1 MRLRNQNL
9 PGILLLFFTTCMAAQ
24 NNSSSDS
31 LQLIDLFKRTTTQ
44 WKDAYNSKDSR
55 NLVPLYA
62 IDAQYISSHV
72 SGLVAEGRDKL
83 IANFQ
88 NGMTGGGHVDSIQ
101 IVKAEISFGLATLLC
116 KYQATNSGVTVIG
129 RNLLVLKKV
138 NNIWLIILHM
148 TVV

>member
-1 MRLRNQNL
+1 
-9 PGILLLFFTTCMAAQ
+9 MAAQ

-88 NGMTGGGHVDSIQ
+88 NGMTGGGHVDSIR